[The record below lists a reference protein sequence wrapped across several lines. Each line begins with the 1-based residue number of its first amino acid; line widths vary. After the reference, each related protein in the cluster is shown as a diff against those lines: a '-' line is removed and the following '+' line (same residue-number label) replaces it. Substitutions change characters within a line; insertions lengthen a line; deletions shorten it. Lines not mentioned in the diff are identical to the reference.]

1 MNPFQAFNQQN
12 HRHYQQVQ
20 PWYPSAPA
28 AVQHYDHPPFNSS
41 PNLVGHSTSFNQGNL
56 PLPNH
61 IKAENQA
68 TDVSYGISNEQQR
81 GGIMQSPVLPK
92 PQSEYPIPHAN
103 GEIKYVS
110 LF

>member
-1 MNPFQAFNQQN
+1 M
-12 HRHYQQVQ
+12 
-20 PWYPSAPA
+20 
-28 AVQHYDHPPFNSS
+28 
-41 PNLVGHSTSFNQGNL
+41 
-56 PLPNH
+56 PNH

-68 TDVSYGISNEQQR
+68 TDVSYGISNEQQH

-110 LF
+110 LS